1 MDPSAATNHRS
12 RGSLSALA
20 SGEVSGSGSGGTS
33 KATPVTCPA
42 EGGKAKA
49 PRAASSK
56 VTPPLALRQYRDPDG
71 TKAFKMTAARRL
83 YDDRSSRRVVCGMQ
97 RAGTPNV
104 YLRLKQVV
112 SRPCTPTECN
122 CVIDYETM
130 AAQMGLYARYGDGP
144 LRPDAD
150 YVRQPAPLSLW
161 ALRPSPP
168 HPSQLKRPFKQ
179 RAPKQHG
186 AMPDTRARVSQV
198 SNTIRKARKTL
209 HDQFSAAAAAEAAEP
224 KSSRPALAHM
234 DVNTSPERN
243 SPKRKTPEQRK
254 KTPRGEEDDDAS
266 GSSGKRMCS
275 SDGAYPNV
283 RLVSAF
289 TDC

>member
-56 VTPPLALRQYRDPDG
+56 VTPPLALRQYRDSDG

-83 YDDRSSRRVVCGMQ
+83 YDDRSSRLVVCGMQ

-150 YVRQPAPLSLW
+150 YV
-161 ALRPSPP
+161 
-168 HPSQLKRPFKQ
+168 
-179 RAPKQHG
+179 
-186 AMPDTRARVSQV
+186 

-224 KSSRPALAHM
+224 KSSRPALAPM